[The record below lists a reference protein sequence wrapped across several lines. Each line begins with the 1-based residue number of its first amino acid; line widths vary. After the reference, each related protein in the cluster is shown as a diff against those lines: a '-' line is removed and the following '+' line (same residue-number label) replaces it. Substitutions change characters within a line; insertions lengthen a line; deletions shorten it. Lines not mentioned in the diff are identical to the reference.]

1 LKTFSIFSD
10 LRQHRNKL
18 LELLTDPNHD
28 KNTMEK
34 TANDYFSLLTGLVKS
49 WEDGE
54 PENKLKKAV
63 KFRWTNSL
71 LGNTP
76 M

>member
-1 LKTFSIFSD
+1 
-10 LRQHRNKL
+10 
-18 LELLTDPNHD
+18 
-28 KNTMEK
+28 MEK